1 MPVSPFIRDAKMQR
15 TLELKNAGLYATAL
29 ALALGLS
36 TFSYAAGDATTPS
49 GDTST
54 TKTQA
59 SEPTGKQKA
68 TAIGATSGAVAG
80 AVVGGPIGAVV
91 GGVAGAY
98 VGHEGTDSHGR
109 VSSSTSSRTG
119 DGTVR
124 RAQEALNAKG
134 YNVGTVDGRWGP
146 NTEGAV
152 RSFQEKNG
160 IAASGTLDSPTMSA
174 LGI

>member
-1 MPVSPFIRDAKMQR
+1 MER
-15 TLELKNAGLYATAL
+15 TLKLKNAGLYATAL
-29 ALALGLS
+29 TLALGLS
-36 TFSYAAGDATTPS
+36 TSSYAAGDTTTPS
-49 GDTST
+49 NDTST
-54 TKTQA
+54 TKSQP

-68 TAIGATSGAVAG
+68 TAIGATGGAVAG

-109 VSSSTSSRTG
+109 VPSSTSSRSS
-119 DGTVR
+119 DNNVR

-134 YNVGTVDGRWGP
+134 YSVGAVDGRWGP
-146 NTEGAV
+146 NTESAV

-160 IAASGTLDSPTMSA
+160 IAASGTLDSATMSA